1 MGHDRFDMFGVSPH
15 ECGPC
20 PHSRWRHEFSGADRR
35 HAQNHYALPKTTGRP
50 LSRHALLAD
59 VGGTNVRFALADTG
73 APAPLLSGTIQQY
86 EIADF
91 ASLAAAAGHY
101 LHVNEARVTTG
112 VLAIAGRVHGDQAR
126 MTNHP
131 WVVSRPEIQAALGLD
146 TLALVNDFVAQSMS
160 VRLLGARDQV
170 PIGPS
175 MPVGTPGSRTCAVI
189 GPGTGLGVGALIV
202 RQGHAT
208 ALATE
213 AGHVSFAPGTD
224 EEIAVLRH
232 LAERFGHV
240 SNERLVSG
248 TGLLNLHRALAAI
261 AGAPC
266 DPDLLPA
273 DITAGAEAGD
283 EACCRTVDLFCA
295 VFGSIAGDTALAFG
309 AWDGVYLSGGVVSH
323 VLRALA
329 GSRFR
334 ARFEAKGRYAQALSE
349 VPTLAITHPQPG
361 LLGAAAIACDL
372 AREHAR

>member
-1 MGHDRFDMFGVSPH
+1 
-15 ECGPC
+15 
-20 PHSRWRHEFSGADRR
+20 
-35 HAQNHYALPKTTGRP
+35 

-73 APAPLLSGTIQQY
+73 APVPLLSATIQQY
-86 EIADF
+86 EVAEF
-91 ASLAAAAGHY
+91 PSLAAAAGHY
-101 LHVNEARVTTG
+101 LHATQARATAG
-112 VLAIAGRVHGDQAR
+112 VLAIAGRVHRDEAR

-131 WVVSRPEIQAALGLD
+131 WVVSRPQIQAALGFD
-146 TLALVNDFVAQSMS
+146 TLALVNDFVAQAMC
-160 VRLLGARDQV
+160 VRLLGAHDQV

-175 MPVGTPGSRTCAVI
+175 APGTTSGSGTWAVI

-202 RQGHAT
+202 REGHAT

-213 AGHVSFAPGTD
+213 AGHVGFAPGTD

-248 TGLLNLHRALAAI
+248 AGLVNLHRALAAI

-266 DPDLLPA
+266 DPDLQPA
-273 DITAGAEAGD
+273 DVTAGAEAGNA
-283 EACCRTVDLFCA
+283 ACRRTVDLFCA
-295 VFGSIAGDTALAFG
+295 IFGSVAGDTALAFG
-309 AWDGVYLSGGVVSH
+309 AWDGVFLSGGVVPH
-323 VLRALA
+323 VLHALPS
-329 GSRFR
+329 SRFR

-349 VPTLAITHPQPG
+349 VPTFAITHPQPG

-372 AREHAR
+372 AREHAP